1 MYFGGVMKF
10 TMLLSLGIFLSLPEV
25 GHCYTAYYGRDR
37 TDGSRCRVSLENR
50 DGLYVTSS
58 YTGQEALVAY
68 RLSNDILPKLGPYY
82 FRAVSEKE
90 NGLSLNLFLGADD
103 KPVLMIVEDDMDQEI
118 SSCSFK

>member
-1 MYFGGVMKF
+1 MKF
-10 TMLLSLGIFLSLPEV
+10 TMALSFALLVVLPEF
-25 GHCYTAYYGRDR
+25 GHGYTAYYGRDR
-37 TDGSRCRVSLENR
+37 VDGSRCRVSMENR

-58 YTGQEALVAY
+58 YTGREALVAY